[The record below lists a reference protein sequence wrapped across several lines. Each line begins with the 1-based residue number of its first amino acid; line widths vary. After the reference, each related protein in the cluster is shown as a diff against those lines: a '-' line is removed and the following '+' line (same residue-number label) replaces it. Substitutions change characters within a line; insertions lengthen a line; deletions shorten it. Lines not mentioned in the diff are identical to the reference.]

1 MTNAATGGDDGGAQ
15 VKARLK
21 AGDRD
26 YQPLKGK
33 TMAMVFSK
41 PSLRTRVSFETVR
54 RMFTPLLPPQTPTHE
69 GTVHV

>member
-1 MTNAATGGDDGGAQ
+1 

-54 RMFTPLLPPQTPTHE
+54 I
-69 GTVHV
+69 